1 MKFEVVMNK
10 KEAISQIFKILLLY
24 EDVYSKDNNVTE
36 NDYIGYLDRL
46 YVYWLG
52 VGSSEIYN
60 IVKGL
65 RILGAEADHKTVR
78 SMVFHTINLIEKGDN
93 DAI

>member
-1 MKFEVVMNK
+1 MKK
-10 KEAISQIFKILLLY
+10 KEMISQIFKILLLY
-24 EDVYSKDNNVTE
+24 EDVYKNDNNITE

-60 IVKGL
+60 ILKGL
-65 RILGAEADHKTVR
+65 RILGINANHKIVK
-78 SMVFHTINLIEKGDN
+78 SMVFHTINLIEKGDEN
-93 DAI
+93 VVSNV

>member
-1 MKFEVVMNK
+1 MDKTEV
-10 KEAISQIFKILLLY
+10 ISQIFKILLLY
-24 EDVYSKDNNVTE
+24 EDVYNDNNSITE
-36 NDYIGYLDRL
+36 KDYIGYLDRL

-60 IVKGL
+60 IIKGL
-65 RILGAEADHKTVR
+65 RILGIEADHKIVK
-78 SMVFHTINLIEKGDN
+78 SMVFHTINLIEKGDK

>member
-1 MKFEVVMNK
+1 MKK
-10 KEAISQIFKILLLY
+10 KEMISQIFKILLLY
-24 EDVYSKDNNVTE
+24 EDVYKNDNNITE

-60 IVKGL
+60 ILKGL
-65 RILGAEADHKTVR
+65 RILGINANHKIVK
-78 SMVFHTINLIEKGDN
+78 SMVFHTINLIEKGDEN
-93 DAI
+93 GVSNV